1 MRTLR
6 ESTFVFA
13 KSRKK
18 KEKKENV
25 ASKRLTFE
33 IRVNA
38 LVLREQR
45 NKYLKTQIEKLYFLG
60 GKGDRKLFV
69 LTKFKVEPATDQAGK
84 ILFSLDQ
91 ANARYFE
98 RSSPRFN
105 KI

>member
-60 GKGDRKLFV
+60 RGDRKLFV

-84 ILFSLDQ
+84 ILFGSSK
-91 ANARYFE
+91 
-98 RSSPRFN
+98 RSIF
-105 KI
+105 